1 MTLSAT
7 NRRPRRTAPAARRK
21 DHARSF
27 EWFLN
32 ALLAAVLFAP
42 LGISLYR
49 LLH

>member
-1 MTLSAT
+1 MSIAAS
-7 NRRPRRTAPAARRK
+7 RPRRTAPTGKRK
-21 DHARSF
+21 DHGRQL

-42 LGISLYR
+42 LVISLYR

>member
-1 MTLSAT
+1 MSIAAS
-7 NRRPRRTAPAARRK
+7 RPRRTTPTRTRK
-21 DHARSF
+21 DRGRQL

-42 LGISLYR
+42 LVISLYT

>member
-1 MTLSAT
+1 MSIAAS
-7 NRRPRRTAPAARRK
+7 RPRHTPPTGKRK
-21 DHARSF
+21 DHACQL

-42 LGISLYR
+42 LAISLYP